1 MAVPM
6 SADLVDWL
14 RGLHGGPLRV
24 ADMER
29 RQQLPAVRR
38 GREWPVW
45 LCLAVVTAG
54 LLTAVVIYR

>member
-1 MAVPM
+1 MAAPM

-29 RQQLPAVRR
+29 RRQRVSVPR

-54 LLTAVVIYR
+54 LLTAVVVWR